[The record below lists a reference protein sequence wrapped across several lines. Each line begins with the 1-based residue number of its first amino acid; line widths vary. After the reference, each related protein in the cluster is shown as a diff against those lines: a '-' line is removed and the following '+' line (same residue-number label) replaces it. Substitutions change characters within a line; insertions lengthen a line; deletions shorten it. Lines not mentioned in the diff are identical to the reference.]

1 MFAEK
6 TYYFHLVRKKVGVTT
21 RFLEVKLVGFDF
33 NLLIALVVIYNFP
46 IPSLVSFTIAS
57 LNAEYSGISTM
68 ADSQRTTTHGREQ
81 KQKVNQDISRT
92 IRKTNYTISFNWSF
106 SVSNI

>member
-1 MFAEK
+1 M
-6 TYYFHLVRKKVGVTT
+6 

-68 ADSQRTTTHGREQ
+68 DNSQREQ
-81 KQKVNQDISRT
+81 QSTETQSLRPPSSSELQGSQS
-92 IRKTNYTISFNWSF
+92 YG
-106 SVSNI
+106 